1 MKHRLAPLLAAPLF
15 AIAATAS
22 SAEIDVMTQNQYVG
36 MDLIGLVA
44 PGGSFDAKVIA
55 ALQDRADS
63 KPAERARALAALIR
77 KRNPEFVNVQEMYR
91 FTCTELP
98 VFVADGKGCDNPM
111 IAGAFTDQLEDTLAA
126 LDGDYV
132 AAATVVN
139 IDLPDGLT
147 LPDGSPLPL
156 PGPLP
161 GVPVQFDDMTI
172 WLRVMDRDVIL
183 ARKDVPTSP
192 VQYGAICP
200 LPSGEGCNYQ
210 FVASAVLAVTVPGVG
225 PVPVLIKFQRG
236 FVGVDATVK
245 GVPHRL
251 VNTHLET
258 RLEGYGEPGRY
269 FQSAQAAELLQF
281 TLVYMPPEPGR
292 KLLVTGDMNSDPR
305 DETFPTLLPGYPPI
319 VAVPPYKQFAELAGF
334 TDVWMRRPGAM
345 TGQGAP
351 LVGFSCCQAEDL
363 LNRKSDLYE
372 RVDLIFSLESNIKVQ
387 DARLLGEVAA
397 DKTMPKGL
405 GLWPSDHA
413 SVAAR
418 IQY

>member
-1 MKHRLAPLLAAPLF
+1 MKPRLAPLFAASLLAVAG
-15 AIAATAS
+15 TAS

-55 ALQDRADS
+55 ALRDRADS
-63 KPAERARALAALIR
+63 NPTERARALAALIHKR
-77 KRNPEFVNVQEMYR
+77 KPDLVNLQEVYK

-98 VFVADGKGCDNPM
+98 TFVADGKGCDNPT

-126 LDGDYV
+126 LGGDYV
-132 AAATVVN
+132 AAATVVDL
-139 IDLPDGLT
+139 DLPDGLT
-147 LPDGSPLPL
+147 LPDGSPLPVV
-156 PGPLP
+156 LP

-183 ARKDVPTSP
+183 ARTGVPTSVVP
-192 VQYGAICP
+192 FQAICP
-200 LPSGEGCNYQ
+200 LPAAQGCNYQ
-210 FVASAVLAVTVPGVG
+210 FVASAILNVSVPGFPV
-225 PVPVLIKFQRG
+225 PVPVLVKFQRG
-236 FVGVDATVK
+236 FVGVDATVR
-245 GVPHRL
+245 GVPYRL

-281 TLVYMPPEPGR
+281 MLVYLPPEPGR

-305 DETFPTLLPGYPPI
+305 DETFPTVLPGYPPI
-319 VAVPPYKQFAELAGF
+319 VAVPPYKQFAELARF
-334 TDVWMRRPGAM
+334 TDAWTRRPGAM

-372 RVDLIFSLESNIKVQ
+372 RVDLIFSLESEIKVQ
-387 DARLLGEVAA
+387 DARLLGEVAT

-418 IQY
+418 IRY